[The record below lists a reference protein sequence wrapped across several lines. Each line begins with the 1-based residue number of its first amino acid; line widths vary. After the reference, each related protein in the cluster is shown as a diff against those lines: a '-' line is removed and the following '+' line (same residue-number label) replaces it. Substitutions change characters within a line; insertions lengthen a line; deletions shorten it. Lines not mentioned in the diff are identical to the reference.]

1 MCAERRARAAKARKR
16 DLKKNTKKAFYQG
29 PLPYLILLLVILW
42 MVQLLGAPSGET
54 PLELNYSTLLR
65 WVEADLKNDEGMD
78 VTAEERTMT
87 ISNIII
93 TQTTL
98 IGRTQDSRIPESE
111 FGSRYDFTC
120 TIPSEEQFYTDVNLI
135 YEQVL
140 GREVSPTDYRFE
152 VETRL
157 PAGTPWWME
166 LLPTFIL
173 IGLVVLL
180 YFFIMRSQTG
190 SGKGMASFGKSR
202 ARLTDPKANN
212 ITFKD
217 VAGADEEKEE
227 LREIVE
233 FLKNPSKFTEIG
245 ARIPKGVLLVGPPGT
260 GKTLLAKAVSGE
272 AGVPFFTISGSD
284 FVEMFVGVGASRVRD
299 LFSQAKRA
307 APSIIFIDEIDA
319 VGRQR
324 GAGMGGGH
332 DEREQTLNQLLVEMD
347 GFTHNQGVIVMAAT
361 NRADILDP
369 ALLRPGRFDRRIV
382 VNYPDVKGREEILR
396 VHSRGKPL
404 AKDVDLKVLAR
415 RTPYFTGAD
424 LENVMNE
431 AAILTARAGKK
442 EITMTTIE
450 EAATRVMSGP
460 EKRSRKVTDKD
471 RRLTAYHEGGHAVVS
486 YYIPECDNVHEV
498 TIIPRGQAGGY
509 TMYLPGE
516 ETSYRTA
523 NYLAARIASA
533 MGGRVAEQLVL
544 GEISTGAS
552 QDIKQATEIARSMVT
567 EYGMSPA
574 VGPIFLGDEQEVFL
588 GKSFSQQRMA
598 FSEEVNS
605 AIDREV
611 HRLIDEGYK
620 RAQSILTEHMDKLH
634 ALAKI
639 LLEREKLDAEEFKAF
654 METGEVPEK
663 GAAPEPPQTPPV
675 SGTEGASGAPDTPA
689 VSDGSE
695 QPV

>member
-1 MCAERRARAAKARKR
+1 M
-16 DLKKNTKKAFYQG
+16 
-29 PLPYLILLLVILW
+29 
-42 MVQLLGAPSGET
+42 
-54 PLELNYSTLLR
+54 
-65 WVEADLKNDEGMD
+65 
-78 VTAEERTMT
+78 
-87 ISNIII
+87 
-93 TQTTL
+93 
-98 IGRTQDSRIPESE
+98 
-111 FGSRYDFTC
+111 
-120 TIPSEEQFYTDVNLI
+120 
-135 YEQVL
+135 
-140 GREVSPTDYRFE
+140 
-152 VETRL
+152 
-157 PAGTPWWME
+157 
-166 LLPTFIL
+166 
-173 IGLVVLL
+173 
-180 YFFIMRSQTG
+180 
-190 SGKGMASFGKSR
+190 
-202 ARLTDPKANN
+202 
-212 ITFKD
+212 
-217 VAGADEEKEE
+217 
-227 LREIVE
+227 
-233 FLKNPSKFTEIG
+233 
-245 ARIPKGVLLVGPPGT
+245 LLVGPPGT

-299 LFSQAKRA
+299 LFAQAKKA

-382 VNYPDVKGREEILR
+382 VNYPDVKGREEILK

-431 AAILTARAGKK
+431 AAILTARAGGR

-450 EAATRVMSGP
+450 EAVTRVMSGP
-460 EKRSRKVTDKD
+460 EKRSRKVTEKD

-523 NYLAARIASA
+523 NYLSARIASA

-552 QDIKQATEIARSMVT
+552 SDIKQATEIARSMVT
-567 EYGMSPA
+567 EYGMSAA
-574 VGPIFLGDEQEVFL
+574 VGPIFLGGRTGSVPRQELFAAANGL
-588 GKSFSQQRMA
+588 FRG
-598 FSEEVNS
+598 SEL
-605 AIDREV
+605 R
-611 HRLIDEGYK
+611 HRP
-620 RAQSILTEHMDKLH
+620 R
-634 ALAKI
+634 
-639 LLEREKLDAEEFKAF
+639 
-654 METGEVPEK
+654 
-663 GAAPEPPQTPPV
+663 
-675 SGTEGASGAPDTPA
+675 GASPHRRGLQARREHPHGTHGQTACSGRAAAGTRKARRRRVQGPSWRPAPCRKSPRPSRRRRRPSLRPPNPAKRPMARKRRRRRSRPGLRRSPPKRRTTPKCEPNVNHPSPRLPTRA
-689 VSDGSE
+689 FCCDYTKFNTGSRK
-695 QPV
+695 